1 MPLAAA
7 IGGYKSQLNAAWTKA
22 KNAGMNENANSD
34 SIISNLAADIAAAT
48 KSYMES
54 AQVVTNHIISPG
66 QTAPS
71 SNPIAIGPGIL
82 SSPGS
87 GAGPNGKLTFPTDAT
102 LKSDIEA
109 AIRKARNNKKQD
121 GASSDAIISS
131 LALDLANA
139 INRFALTGIVNTDI
153 NIAGGVAV
161 LGYLGPPPA
170 SAPVPGVT
178 GPGNGKG
185 VGNLS

>member
-7 IGGYKSQLNAAWTKA
+7 IDGYKSQLNAAWTKA

-54 AQVVTNHIISPG
+54 AQVVTNHIINPG
-66 QTAPS
+66 QTAP
-71 SNPIAIGPGIL
+71 GVLGLGIV

-87 GAGPNGKLTFPTDAT
+87 GVGQNGKLTFPTDTT

-109 AIRKARNNKKQD
+109 ALRNARNSGKQD

-139 INRFALTGIVNTDI
+139 INKFALTGIVETDI
-153 NIAGGVAV
+153 QIFPGAFVI
-161 LGYLGPPPA
+161 GYLSPPPV
-170 SAPVPGVT
+170 SSPVPGIT

-185 VGNLS
+185 VGTLL